1 MENRLIPSVEA
12 PPKKLEPAWWFLFMS
27 DKMMVAEADEKIS
40 VPCFTNPAE
49 LGLEPI
55 REWYLGTLAGRHCYC
70 AEISE
75 TSSVPP
81 KMAFRGLRY
90 LYGRLEEFLHRI
102 AMKAVHMIDWD
113 RTTRYCGYC
122 GMETIRARG
131 MIAKECPCC
140 ELLIFPRISPAV
152 IVLVE
157 RENRVLLARVKRF
170 TSELY
175 SVLAGFVEPGETLE
189 EAVHRE
195 IEEEVGIRVKNIRYF
210 GSQPWPF
217 PDSLMIG
224 FTAEYESGE
233 IKIDEAEI
241 VNAGWF
247 DPERLP
253 IIPGKISIARK
264 LIDWFVAA
272 RSRGKNT
279 MLSKMERRYDPHE

>member
-12 PPKKLEPAWWFLFMS
+12 PPTKSEPAWWFVFMA
-27 DKMMVAEADEKIS
+27 DRMMVAEADEKIS

-75 TSSVPP
+75 TASVPD

-90 LYGRLEEFLHRI
+90 LYGRLEEFLHRV
-102 AMKAVHMIDWD
+102 ALKAVHMIEWD
-113 RTTRYCGYC
+113 RTTRYCGHC

-140 ELLIFPRISPAV
+140 ELLVFPRISPAI

-157 RENRVLLARVKRF
+157 RGNKLLLARVKRF

-189 EAVHRE
+189 EAAQRE

-224 FTAEYESGE
+224 FTAEYESGD
-233 IKIDEAEI
+233 IRIDEAEI
-241 VNAGWF
+241 ADAGWF

-253 IIPGKISIARK
+253 TIPGKISIARE
-264 LIDWFVAA
+264 LIDWFVET
-272 RSRGKNT
+272 RSKEKGMAPLK
-279 MLSKMERRYDPHE
+279 ERSYNPNE

>member
-1 MENRLIPSVEA
+1 MKNRLIPSVEA
-12 PPKKLEPAWWFLFMS
+12 PPEKLEPAWWFVFVS
-27 DKMMVAEADEKIS
+27 DKMMVAEVDEKIS
-40 VPCFTNPAE
+40 VPYFTNPAE
-49 LGLEPI
+49 LALEPI
-55 REWYLGTLAGRHCYC
+55 REWYLGTFGGCHCYC
-70 AEISE
+70 AEIIE
-75 TSSVPP
+75 NASVPD

-90 LYGRLEEFLHRI
+90 LYGRLEGPVHRI
-102 AMKAVHMIDWD
+102 AMKAMHMIEWD
-113 RTTRYCGYC
+113 RTTRYCGHC

-140 ELLIFPRISPAV
+140 ELLLFPRISPAI

-157 RENRVLLARVKRF
+157 RENKVLLARVKRF

-189 EAVHRE
+189 EAVQRE
-195 IEEEVGIRVKNIRYF
+195 IEEEVGIRVKNISYF

-233 IKIDEAEI
+233 IKIDEREI
-241 VNAGWF
+241 ADAGWF

-253 IIPGKISIARK
+253 TIPGKISIARE
-264 LIDWFVAA
+264 LIDRFVET
-272 RSRGKNT
+272 RSREKGITLRK
-279 MLSKMERRYDPHE
+279 ERIYNPNE

>member
-12 PPKKLEPAWWFLFMS
+12 PPKKLEPAWWFVFMS

-40 VPCFTNPAE
+40 VPCFISPAE

-55 REWYLGTLAGRHCYC
+55 REWYLGTLAGHRCYC
-70 AEISE
+70 ADISE
-75 TSSVPP
+75 TASVPD

-90 LYGRLEEFLHRI
+90 LYGRLEESLHRI

-189 EAVHRE
+189 EAVQRE
-195 IEEEVGIRVKNIRYF
+195 IEEEVGVRVKNIRYF

-233 IKIDEAEI
+233 IKIYDAEI
-241 VNAGWF
+241 VDAGWF

-253 IIPGKISIARK
+253 TIPGKISIARK
-264 LIDWFVAA
+264 LIDWFVET
-272 RSRGKNT
+272 RSKEKGIAPQK
-279 MLSKMERRYDPHE
+279 ERIYNPNE

>member
-12 PPKKLEPAWWFLFMS
+12 PPTKSEPAWWFVFMA
-27 DKMMVAEADEKIS
+27 DRLMVAEAGERIS
-40 VPCFTNPAE
+40 VPYFTNPAE
-49 LGLEPI
+49 LALEPI
-55 REWYLGTLAGRHCYC
+55 REWYLGTLGGRHCYC

-75 TSSVPP
+75 DAPVPEE
-81 KMAFRGLRY
+81 MTFRGLRH
-90 LYGRLEEFLHRI
+90 LYGRLEGFLHRI
-102 AMKAVHMIDWD
+102 AMKAVHMIEWD

-122 GMETIRARG
+122 GMETIRAQG

-140 ELLIFPRISPAV
+140 ELLIFPRISPAI

-175 SVLAGFVEPGETLE
+175 SVLAGFVETGETLE
-189 EAVHRE
+189 EAVQRE
-195 IEEEVGIRVKNIRYF
+195 IGEEVGIRVKNIRYF

-233 IKIDEAEI
+233 INIDEAEI
-241 VNAGWF
+241 ADAGWF
-247 DPERLP
+247 DPEKLP
-253 IIPGKISIARK
+253 TIPGKISIARE
-264 LIDWFVAA
+264 LIDWFVETRPKEKGIAPQKE
-272 RSRGKNT
+272 RSYHPN
-279 MLSKMERRYDPHE
+279 E

>member
-27 DKMMVAEADEKIS
+27 DKMIVAEADEKIS

-70 AEISE
+70 AEVSE
-75 TSSVPP
+75 TYSVPP

-102 AMKAVHMIDWD
+102 AMKAVHILDWD
-113 RTTRYCGYC
+113 RTARYCGYC
-122 GMETIRARG
+122 GMETIRSRG

-157 RENRVLLARVKRF
+157 KENKVLLARVKRF

-189 EAVHRE
+189 EAVQRE
-195 IEEEVGIRVKNIRYF
+195 IEEEVGIKVKNIRYF

-253 IIPGKISIARK
+253 IIPGKMSIARK
-264 LIDWFVAA
+264 LIDWFVET
-272 RSRGKNT
+272 RSKEEGIAPQK
-279 MLSKMERRYDPHE
+279 ERIYNPNE

>member
-1 MENRLIPSVEA
+1 MENRLIPSVET

-102 AMKAVHMIDWD
+102 AMKAVHIIDWD

-122 GMETIRARG
+122 GMGMIRSRG

-157 RENRVLLARVKRF
+157 RDNRVLLARVKRF

-189 EAVHRE
+189 EAVQRE

-233 IKIDEAEI
+233 IKVDEAEI

-264 LIDWFVAA
+264 LIDWFVET
-272 RSRGKNT
+272 RSKEKGIAPQK
-279 MLSKMERRYDPHE
+279 ERIYNPNE